1 MDKIKKKYNKK
12 FKKFFGFKKLK
23 SKQFKIIYNLLEKN
37 NDVFG
42 ILTTGYGK
50 SICYQLPLFI
60 AKKSVLV
67 VSPLIALMEDQK
79 LGLEEKGIEVC
90 CLNSTNKNK
99 NKDQRE
105 ILMGN
110 NKIIYTTPEYLLS
123 SKGMLFLENLVEY
136 ELLAM
141 IAIDESHCV
150 SSWGHDFR
158 KDYLG
163 LGLLKEMYP
172 NIPLLALTATATQH
186 VQDDIVENLKLEDPV
201 IIRNSFD
208 RPNLYIDIKYKDST
222 TINEIKSLIN
232 KFDNENIIIYC
243 KTRKETEKISHEI
256 NTRTNYES
264 TIYHAGL
271 PDNER
276 QENQEKFTNG
286 EIKIIVSTIA
296 FGMGIDQI
304 VRCVIHYGMPKSVEA
319 YYQEI
324 GRAGRDGKPSCCY
337 MFYSSQDMILY
348 NHFIN
353 KLDSR
358 KTKIVRR
365 KQLSAISQLTTS
377 LECRRK
383 IILKHFGENYKKD
396 NCKNCDRCIKKK
408 TQVDYTLQTYFL
420 AELLININ
428 YTYGPR
434 TLINIL
440 RGSNAKNVKP
450 SFKKLEVY
458 GKGKQWKVEWW
469 NKLINTLIVNKY
481 INKKYINEKGAFVI
495 EIVPKLQEWYD
506 LVSENDTGINN
517 INKKNRIF
525 I

>member
-1 MDKIKKKYNKK
+1 MDKIQKKYNKK
-12 FKKFFGFKKLK
+12 LKKVFGFKELK
-23 SKQFKIIYNLLEKN
+23 SKQFEIIYNLIEKK

-50 SICYQLPLFI
+50 SICYQLPLYL
-60 AKKSVLV
+60 AKKSILV

-79 LGLEEKGIEVC
+79 ISLEEKGISVC

-99 NKDQRE
+99 KKDQKE
-105 ILMGN
+105 ILLGDMR
-110 NKIIYTTPEYLLS
+110 IIYTTPEYLLS
-123 SKGMLFLENLVEY
+123 DRGLMFLENLVEY
-136 ELLAM
+136 DMLAL

-163 LGLLKEMYP
+163 LGIIKEMYP
-172 NIPLLALTATATQH
+172 DIPLLALTATATEH
-186 VQDDIVENLKLEDPV
+186 VQEDIIKNLNLEEPV

-208 RPNLYIDIKYKDST
+208 RTNLYIGVKYKDST
-222 TINEIKSLIN
+222 TISEIKSIIN
-232 KFDNENIIIYC
+232 KFDNDSVIIYC

-256 NTRTNYES
+256 NTMTDHNS
-264 TIYHAGL
+264 TVYHAGL
-271 PDNER
+271 SEKTR
-276 QENQEKFTNG
+276 QENQEKFSNN
-286 EIKIIVSTIA
+286 EIRIIVSTVA

-304 VRCVIHYGMPKSVEA
+304 VRCVIHYGMPKSVES

-324 GRAGRDGKPSCCY
+324 GRAGRDGIQSYCY
-337 MFYSSQDMILY
+337 MFYSSQDMVLY
-348 NHFIN
+348 NHFIS

-365 KQLSAISQLTTS
+365 KQLSAISQLASS

-383 IILKHFGENYKKD
+383 TILKHFGEDYKKK
-396 NCKNCDRCIKKK
+396 NCKNCDICLKKK
-408 TQVDYTLQTYFL
+408 QRVDYTLQTYLL
-420 AELLININ
+420 AELMINIG

-434 TLINIL
+434 TLINVL
-440 RGSNAKNVKP
+440 RGSNAKTVKAP
-450 SFKKLEVY
+450 HKKLQTY

-469 NKLINTLIVNKY
+469 NKLINTLIVNNL
-481 INKKYINEKGAFVI
+481 IRKKYINEKGMFVI
-495 EIVPKLQEWYD
+495 EITEKLVDWFQF
-506 LVSENDTGINN
+506 VSECDRGINN
-517 INKKNRIF
+517 LKKKHKIL